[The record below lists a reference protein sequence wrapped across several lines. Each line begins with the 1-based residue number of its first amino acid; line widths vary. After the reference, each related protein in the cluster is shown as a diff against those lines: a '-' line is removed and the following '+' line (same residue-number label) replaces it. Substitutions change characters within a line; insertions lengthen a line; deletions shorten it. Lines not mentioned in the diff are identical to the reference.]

1 MQSVSKTEARFRYLK
16 KLFGGLWMKCRFEE
30 TALENMYIYKLT
42 IFKMHRIKYQSGIHV
57 YFFELVQSKQ
67 VIFCATPAQNQGQTN
82 KNICIYCRGSL
93 LYLGFWRNIWRSGEF
108 IPKL

>member
-42 IFKMHRIKYQSGIHV
+42 IFKMHRIKYQS
-57 YFFELVQSKQ
+57 
-67 VIFCATPAQNQGQTN
+67 TQNL
-82 KNICIYCRGSL
+82 SL
-93 LYLGFWRNIWRSGEF
+93 EF
-108 IPKL
+108 YVDFVEFKDG